1 MVVWRGTSIAMTG
14 LPKELLFLIITTIT
28 LFLATQTVQPILSLY
43 ITEKG
48 ATTLELGI
56 IISLLS
62 FVAIAAKIPLGILA
76 ERIGRWP
83 IIPAVA
89 VGQTISLL
97 LYSIAPNPSWFY
109 PIRIFHALILAA
121 YAPTAIAITQDLAPQ
136 NKRGTTMG
144 VFLTSV
150 GVTTTMGPLLCMFF
164 INYFAYEQLFQIA
177 SIIPLLGLLPFLFI
191 IRDKNSY
198 KTNHRIKKN
207 MNFKDSLREIAS
219 SRSILVLTYLRLAFS
234 FANAFFITFFAIYAE
249 ESLLISSSL
258 IALLFGIK
266 GASNMLSRIPSG
278 KLTDRIG
285 HKYPIIIAFT
295 LLAVSFLIISET
307 NNIYLLAFALTIYG
321 AAHGMRAVAE
331 WSSLGDSAP
340 LQARNVATAYLSTMF
355 NVGAAF
361 GALIAGALS
370 IAVTISS
377 MFKLASIIV
386 FSGVIMVMLQQQ
398 KTKNRIST

>member
-249 ESLLISSSL
+249 ENLLISSSL